1 MDINSDMGEGMGNDA
16 ELLNYITSTNIA
28 CGWHAGDPAT
38 MKQLVEQAIQKNVL
52 ILSLIHI

>member
-28 CGWHAGDPAT
+28 CGWHAGDPAK
-38 MKQLVEQAIQKNVL
+38 MKQLVDTIWCGLKPKTLNPKP
-52 ILSLIHI
+52 